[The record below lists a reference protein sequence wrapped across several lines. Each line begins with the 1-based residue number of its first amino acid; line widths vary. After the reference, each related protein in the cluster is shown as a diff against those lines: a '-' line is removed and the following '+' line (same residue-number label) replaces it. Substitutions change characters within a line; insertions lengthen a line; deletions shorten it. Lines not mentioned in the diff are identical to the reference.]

1 MKKCICLFA
10 LVSMSLFLLSG
21 CFPDGK
27 SNLLDNTVSNMGG
40 DSAVTTSYPSKIQKK
55 LNDTLILDASVK
67 IPAISPSSAYQAV
80 ALSFDYNKL
89 PEIFLQGKT
98 NIRYEEQRHPITNE
112 ITHRGFIPSD
122 GSGVA
127 INYGGAN
134 NSLTFD
140 EKVYGD
146 YPYALSMYAYEG
158 WIRPDFREKF
168 PKPSLENIDKEQAV
182 ALVKEKLDA
191 LNVPVLETPE
201 VYSLDIDSLKK
212 DFEANWKDF
221 ENPKYPDGKH
231 PEWTKER
238 EAYVIVFQAALPDG
252 SPITQLGYMP
262 GSLYNDYVHGSKF
275 VGVVGKEGLIFL
287 SISGAYEIQNQQ
299 PLSGQII
306 SLDTACEK
314 MASTYDNI
322 LLTDPI
328 QIQKISLEYV
338 PRYINAETYEFEIV
352 PAWIFQG
359 IQKVDDEKG
368 GVMTADVLVLIDAV
382 TGAEIPN
389 EGVF

>member
-1 MKKCICLFA
+1 
-10 LVSMSLFLLSG
+10 
-21 CFPDGK
+21 
-27 SNLLDNTVSNMGG
+27 
-40 DSAVTTSYPSKIQKK
+40 
-55 LNDTLILDASVK
+55 
-67 IPAISPSSAYQAV
+67 
-80 ALSFDYNKL
+80 
-89 PEIFLQGKT
+89 
-98 NIRYEEQRHPITNE
+98 
-112 ITHRGFIPSD
+112 
-122 GSGVA
+122 
-127 INYGGAN
+127 
-134 NSLTFD
+134 
-140 EKVYGD
+140 
-146 YPYALSMYAYEG
+146 
-158 WIRPDFREKF
+158 
-168 PKPSLENIDKEQAV
+168 
-182 ALVKEKLDA
+182 
-191 LNVPVLETPE
+191 
-201 VYSLDIDSLKK
+201 
-212 DFEANWKDF
+212 
-221 ENPKYPDGKH
+221 
-231 PEWTKER
+231 
-238 EAYVIVFQAALPDG
+238 
-252 SPITQLGYMP
+252 MP